1 MDSVDPDADV
11 NDLEERIKRRWYRSG
26 WFRALSREHQIE
38 LITVVLLSLAALAS
52 AWCGY
57 QASQWNGE
65 QASHFFVASGLR
77 AEATHLRTTATLQA
91 NLDAGMLRDWEAAY
105 IDDDQAR
112 MDFYWNR
119 FSDELV
125 VAMEEWLRL
134 DPLNNPEAPPSP
146 LAMPSYRIAEA
157 ERADQLDD
165 EADRNVIAGENANN
179 RSGDYVFNT
188 VIFATVL
195 LFAGLTTTVDSIVS
209 RSFTLTLSAV
219 FLLLGTIQLFL
230 IPTLF

>member
-1 MDSVDPDADV
+1 
-11 NDLEERIKRRWYRSG
+11 
-26 WFRALSREHQIE
+26 
-38 LITVVLLSLAALAS
+38 
-52 AWCGY
+52 
-57 QASQWNGE
+57 
-65 QASHFFVASGLR
+65 
-77 AEATHLRTTATLQA
+77 
-91 NLDAGMLRDWEAAY
+91 MLRDWEAAY
-105 IDDDQAR
+105 IDGDQAR

-157 ERADQLDD
+157 ERADQLDE
-165 EADRNVIAGENANN
+165 EADRNVIAGEIANN